1 VLPLHCV
8 LIRDFGMMLGEIL
21 DLEDLAADCAS
32 DGVWEFFLAA
42 PPLRVVGGVGS
53 PVSPLAMK

>member
-1 VLPLHCV
+1 
-8 LIRDFGMMLGEIL
+8 MMLGEIL
-21 DLEDLAADCAS
+21 DLEGLAEDCAS